1 MKMDPLALALALT
14 ERCYYNKQQEACDV
28 RETLRKSIERNKAQ
42 ERSQRSIGNEA
53 KSEFH

>member
-1 MKMDPLALALALT
+1 MDPLALALALT

>member
-1 MKMDPLALALALT
+1 MNGPSPYCLGADREML
-14 ERCYYNKQQEACDV
+14 YNNQQEACDV